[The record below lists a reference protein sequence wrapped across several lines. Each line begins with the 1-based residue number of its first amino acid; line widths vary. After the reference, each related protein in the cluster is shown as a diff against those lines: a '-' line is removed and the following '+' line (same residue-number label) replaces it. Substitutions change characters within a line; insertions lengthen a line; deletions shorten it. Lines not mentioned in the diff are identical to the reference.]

1 MSYQKYKYYHLIILI
16 LSLYF
21 IQCNDD
27 SNPVIVEKDIKHIN
41 YCAIQGLEIEF
52 SDTCSYEFMT
62 TFLSNIDSILITET
76 LLGSTFYLYAD
87 SADNDYWL
95 EYFEKDSTIQ
105 SIITYNTADSIILK
119 IEVSGKKSTEKEKQ
133 RFIGIKHLKIIM
145 IEEHPKLVY
154 IDVTENTESEWVAFF
169 KQYAFI
175 SHVNIIGIC
184 VLS

>member
-1 MSYQKYKYYHLIILI
+1 MYKYYHLIILI

-21 IQCNDD
+21 IQCNDN
-27 SNPVIVEKDIKHIN
+27 SNPVKVEKDIKLIN
-41 YCAIQGLEIEF
+41 YCTIQGLEIEF
-52 SDTCSYEFMT
+52 SDTCSYKFIT
-62 TFLSNIDSILITET
+62 TFLSNIDSILVTET

-87 SADNDYWL
+87 SADNNYWL

-119 IEVSGKKSTEKEKQ
+119 IELSGKKSIEEEKQ
-133 RFIGIKHLKIIM
+133 RFLGIKHLKIII

-154 IDVTENTESEWVAFF
+154 IDVPENTESEWVAFF
-169 KQYAFI
+169 KQYSFI